1 MQKETR
7 NRPSIGAS
15 RKGKRT
21 QEESLTVRAEFVAL
35 STEWKSSEEARP
47 LITFFFFV
55 SFWFKHNWIQTIFKL
70 SHQTN
75 IKMTE

>member
-1 MQKETR
+1 M
-7 NRPSIGAS
+7 
-15 RKGKRT
+15 KRCGGGSLVT
-21 QEESLTVRAEFVAL
+21 NENDGVFQEESLTVRAEFVAL

-70 SHQTN
+70 NHQTN